1 MAVVKNIATLNE
13 EERKKFTRVLTNY
26 LRRKQ
31 IVSAIEPS
39 HFAKAKQFLMAKRDA
54 LTTISDI
61 QKGTKTG
68 FVSYDFDF
76 ESKRDGVA
84 MEPSGFIIGFDT
96 GEGNNNLM
104 HLYAVDTPQSYPR
117 LNIIRDLFAEYVEVA
132 KSNGSHYIQ
141 TESSISEEKLPED
154 LDALDFEKAGLVG
167 REEIYNKTI

>member
-13 EERKKFTRVLTNY
+13 EERKRFTRVLINY
-26 LRRKQ
+26 LRKKYMNN
-31 IVSAIEPS
+31 VIEPS
-39 HFAKAKQFLMAKRDA
+39 HFAKAKQFLLAKRDA

-68 FVSYDFDF
+68 LVSCEYDFEIKKNRF
-76 ESKRDGVA
+76 T
-84 MEPSGFIIGFDT
+84 MLPCGFIIGYDT

-104 HLYAVDTPQSYPR
+104 HLFVANSFQNYQR
-117 LNIIRDLFAEYVEVA
+117 LEIIRDLFAEYVEIA